1 MQRLPNITQIL
12 INTFNTLINQF
23 IDFVPRLTGCLVI
36 LIIGYLVAKGVAV
49 LVRNVLGRVGFD
61 RIGEKLNE
69 ISIVKQL
76 KTEIK
81 LSEIIAQ
88 VLYYFIL
95 LVFLTAATETLG
107 VDAITSMVLSIVNF
121 IPQLIA
127 AAIMLQVGIML
138 ADVIKN
144 TVTSLCKSFNIPSAK
159 LIGNLVFIF
168 FLIITFIS
176 ALGQIGIET
185 TLLESSFNLILGGI
199 VAAFALGYGIASRD
213 VLANMISAMYSRNK
227 YKLGQVV
234 KLDDVKGTITQL
246 DNVSVTIQNADTTM
260 IIPLQLFQ
268 SRKVEIFTDPLP
280 QKESTE

>member
-1 MQRLPNITQIL
+1 MQRIPNITEIL

-23 IDFVPRLTGCLVI
+23 IDFVPRLMGCFVI
-36 LIIGYLVAKGVAV
+36 LVVGYLVAKGVAV
-49 LVRNVLGRVGFD
+49 LVKNVLGRVGFD
-61 RIGEKLNE
+61 RLGEKLNE
-69 ISIVKQL
+69 ISIIKQL

-81 LSEIIAQ
+81 LSEIIAK

-107 VDAITSMVLSIVNF
+107 VDAITSMVLSVVNF

-159 LIGNLVFIF
+159 LIGNIVFIF

-185 TLLESSFNLILGGI
+185 ALLESSFNLILGGI

-213 VLANMISAMYSRNK
+213 VLANMIAALYSRKK
-227 YKLGQVV
+227 YKEGQLV
-234 KLDDVKGTITQL
+234 KLDDVKGVITQI
-246 DNVSVTIQNADTTM
+246 DNVSVTIQSAEVIT
-260 IIPLQLFQ
+260 ILPLQLFQ
-268 SRKVEIFTDPLP
+268 SRKVEIFNESPP
-280 QKESTE
+280 Q

>member
-1 MQRLPNITQIL
+1 MQEMPNITQIL

-23 IDFVPRLTGCLVI
+23 VDFVPRLMGCLVI
-36 LIIGYLVAKGVAV
+36 LIVGYLVAKGVSV
-49 LVRNVLGRVGFD
+49 LVKKVLGQVGFD
-61 RIGEKLNE
+61 RIGEKLNQ

-81 LSEIIAQ
+81 LSEIIAK

-144 TVTSLCKSFNIPSAK
+144 TVTSLCKSFNIPSAR
-159 LIGNLVFIF
+159 LIGNIVFIF

-185 TLLESSFNLILGGI
+185 ALLESSFNLILGGI

-213 VLANMISAMYSRNK
+213 VLANMIAALYSRNK
-227 YKLGQVV
+227 YKEGQIV
-234 KLDDVKGTITQL
+234 KLDDVKGIITRI
-246 DNVSVTIQNADTTM
+246 DSVSVTIQSAESIT
-260 IIPLQLFQ
+260 ILPLQLFQ
-268 SRKVEIFTDPLP
+268 SKKVELFNEPLP
-280 QKESTE
+280 QES